1 MSRIPK
7 YYRQYELG
15 FIGKG
20 FFFAFV
26 VTLFLCRKASAQNI
40 ITIPALDPGD
50 SICIVYDVE
59 VNNPFPLGVGQIR
72 CQDTLTTGSPMGE
85 IPTSDP
91 DSLPDMFKATGT
103 LVCNPLAGTLSVMIT
118 TVCKGDS
125 IPVTIM
131 GNQTAPEYTQAFL
144 VVDPVTKDV
153 VSVQYD
159 ANVNFDQ
166 AGDFK
171 VYSYNYLTGSSI
183 NTSPTN
189 LSDIDCD
196 AIGACCD
203 TAMGMFMIS
212 VNDVTTGTIS
222 ADQTICNGDIPASI
236 TGTAATG
243 QGTISYQWQIST
255 TGCMGSW
262 SNLVDSVGLS
272 LVPTALTVSTSY
284 RRIDKSTLNGVEC
297 LDTTNCVTITVN
309 DVDAGTIGVD
319 QIICEDDVPAPL
331 VDVVAATFSGAVSY
345 QWQSSTIGSLG
356 SFTDIPGATNAS
368 FSPPSLND
376 TMYYRRIVISTLNMV
391 ECSDTTNIVTISIN
405 YITAGS
411 IGVDQV
417 VCQGTAPEAIV
428 ELTGTVASGDISYQW
443 QMSTDGCTG
452 TFVDV
457 SMATGKNYQPPSTT
471 VNTYYRRIDI
481 STVDMSICRDTT
493 NCVIISVN
501 EISAG
506 EISGAETICS
516 GEMPTGLMSVVDAM
530 GTSAP
535 SYQWQS
541 STNGCMGVFTDIP
554 GATMSIYNP
563 GPLMQS
569 TNFRRIATS
578 TVGILECS
586 DTSNCVEIT
595 VRAILIDTVIQEC
608 VDPDLY
614 DLKICLEVVNP
625 GASGMF
631 NLVVDGMNY
640 GPIDYSSLDMNG
652 CYLLSNVSFDPTD
665 FETFDV
671 TIADVDALM
680 CGDSYEFTEKV
691 CFECPVIG
699 GIVVPSQTCLA
710 STFDLSASG
719 LDKMAQVA
727 NSETDFGIEFVA
739 FSGGLPSDPYSGG
752 NSLGVVPFGSLSMS
766 GTVANLSGISGASLG
781 IAGTYTICAI
791 LSPAPMLDPDCRPFQ
806 SGSLILEATPVL
818 GGIISGPAV
827 VCPDLEDLPY
837 SILPASNADSY
848 QWSFSNGTG
857 IISGN
862 GFPSIEMDFT
872 GSFTAGTLSVTATNG
887 CGVSVPLMLNIS
899 KGSDAFCS
907 FASCLSEE
915 QNITVDNTLL
925 NMLGSPDVYQ
935 AINQLQSHATIE
947 AMRTIIFRA
956 GNEILLNP
964 PFTVELGATFEA
976 EIKACI
982 LTVQGN

>member
-7 YYRQYELG
+7 YNRQYKLG

-20 FFFAFV
+20 FLFPFV
-26 VTLFLCRKASAQNI
+26 FTLFLCRTASAQNI

-50 SICIVYDVE
+50 SICIVYDVK
-59 VNNPFPLGVGQIR
+59 VNNPFPLGVGQIQ
-72 CQDTLTTGSPMGE
+72 CQDTLTTASPMGE

-91 DSLPDMFKATGT
+91 DSLPDMFKPTGT
-103 LVCNPLAGTLSVMIT
+103 LVCNPVAGNLSVMIT
-118 TVCKGDS
+118 TICKGDS
-125 IPVTIM
+125 IPVTIT

-153 VSVQYD
+153 ISIQYD

-171 VYSYNYLTGSSI
+171 VYSYNYLTGSTV
-183 NTSPTN
+183 NTSPAN

-196 AIGACCD
+196 ATGACCD
-203 TAMGMFMIS
+203 TSMGMFLIS
-212 VNDVTTGTIS
+212 VNQVTPGTLS
-222 ADQTICNGDIPASI
+222 EDQTICSGDIPASV
-236 TGTAATG
+236 TGTSATG
-243 QGTISYQWQIST
+243 QGTISYQWQMST
-255 TGCMGSW
+255 TGCMGTW

-272 LVPTALTVSTSY
+272 ISPTALTVSTSY

-297 LDTTNCVTITVN
+297 LDTTNCITITVN
-309 DVDAGTIGVD
+309 DVDAGTIGED

-331 VDVVAATFSGAVSY
+331 MDVVAATFSGTVSY
-345 QWQSSTIGSLG
+345 QWQDSPTGSEG
-356 SFTDIPGATNAS
+356 SFMDITGATSAT
-368 FSPPSLND
+368 FSPPALND
-376 TMYYRRIVISTLNMV
+376 TMYYRRVVTSTLNLV
-391 ECSDTTNIVTISIN
+391 ECSDTTNIVAIYIN
-405 YITAGS
+405 YVTAGT
-411 IGVDQV
+411 ITMDQV
-417 VCQGTAPEAIV
+417 VCEGSAPEAII
-428 ELTGTVASGDISYQW
+428 ELTGAIASGAISYQW
-443 QMSTDGCTG
+443 QISTDGCSG

-457 SMATGKNYQPPSTT
+457 SMANDKNYQPPSIT
-471 VNTYYRRIDI
+471 VDTWYRRIDI
-481 STVDMSICRDTT
+481 STVETSVCRDTT
-493 NCVIISVN
+493 NCIAITVN
-501 EISAG
+501 TISAG
-506 EISGAETICS
+506 VISGDATICYGS
-516 GEMPTGLMSVVDAM
+516 APGILSSDADATGTA
-530 GTSAP
+530 TP

-541 STNGCMGVFTDIP
+541 GITGCMGVFTDIP
-554 GATMSIYNP
+554 GATMSTYDA

-569 TNFRRIATS
+569 TTFRRIATS

-586 DTSNCVEIT
+586 DTTNCVEIT
-595 VRAILIDTVIQEC
+595 VRSVLIDTVIQQC
-608 VDPDLY
+608 IDPDLY
-614 DLKICLEVVNP
+614 DLKICLMVMNP
-625 GASGMF
+625 GPSGMF

-640 GPIDYSSLDMNG
+640 GPINYSSLDMNG
-652 CYLLSNVSFDPTD
+652 CYVLSNASFDPTD

-671 TIADVDALM
+671 TVADVDVLM

-699 GIVVPSQTCLA
+699 GVVVPTQTCQA
-710 STFDLSASG
+710 SSFNLTATG
-719 LDKMAQVA
+719 LDKMAQLS

-739 FSGGLPSDPYSGG
+739 FSGGLPADPYSGG
-752 NSLGVVPFGSLSMS
+752 NSLGVVPFSSLSMS
-766 GTVANLSGISGASLG
+766 GTVANLTGVSGASLG

-791 LSPAPMLDPDCRPFQ
+791 LTPAPMLDPDCRPFQ
-806 SGSLILEATPVL
+806 SGSLILEATPIL

-837 SILPASNADSY
+837 AILPASNATSY
-848 QWSFSNGTG
+848 DWSFSNGTG
-857 IISGN
+857 TISGN
-862 GFPSIEMDFT
+862 GFPSIEMDFM
-872 GSFTAGTLSVTATNG
+872 GSFTPGTLSVTAANG
-887 CGVSVPLMLNIS
+887 CGVSSPLMLNIS

-915 QNITVDNTLL
+915 QNISVDNTLL

-935 AINQLQSHATIE
+935 AINQLQSNATIE

-982 LTVQGN
+982 LTIQGN